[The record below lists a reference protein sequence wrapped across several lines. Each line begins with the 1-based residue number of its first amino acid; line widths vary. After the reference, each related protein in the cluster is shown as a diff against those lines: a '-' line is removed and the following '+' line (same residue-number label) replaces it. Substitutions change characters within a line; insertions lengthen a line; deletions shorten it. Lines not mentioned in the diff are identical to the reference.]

1 MNRYLPSGFTM
12 LAVTALLALAA
23 TSPAEARIECQGAVS
38 RSPNM
43 A

>member
-1 MNRYLPSGFTM
+1 MNRYLASGFTM

-23 TSPAEARIECQGAVS
+23 TSPAEAGSSAGGSS
-38 RSPNM
+38 RSPNT

>member
-1 MNRYLPSGFTM
+1 MNRYLAGGFTT

-23 TSPAEARIECQGAVS
+23 ASPAEARIECRGSS
-38 RSPNM
+38 RSPHT